1 MIRIAALA
9 AIATLSLTAC
19 SGGMGGADANR
30 DHLSVVGSS
39 TVFPFTTAVAED
51 FVRRTPG
58 AKAPVVES
66 TGTGGGMSLFCKGV
80 GAQFPDIEDASR
92 RMKASEY
99 AMCKSN
105 GVTDIMEIQV
115 GIDGI
120 AFAEAKNGPK
130 LQLTPV
136 DIWKALAATPM
147 NQKNQTKTWKDVNP
161 TLPAIPIVVYGPPST
176 SGTRDA
182 LSELILARGCEAV
195 MPLAVKMKD
204 TAPQGYK
211 DLCQKIRDDSA
222 YVDSGE
228 NDNLIVQKLQANPN
242 AIGIFG
248 YSYLEA
254 NKDKL
259 VGVPVSGIEPTYETI
274 SAGTYPGSRPLFLYV
289 KKAHLKAIPNLQAF
303 LNLYATQWGPDG
315 PLVKRGLI
323 AAPQSIRDASAAIIK
338 NGTILDPR
346 KLP

>member
-1 MIRIAALA
+1 MIRTIAFAAVAAL
-9 AIATLSLTAC
+9 SLAAC
-19 SGGMGGADANR
+19 SNQDGGDTTR

-39 TVFPFTTAVAED
+39 TVFPFTTAVAEQ
-51 FVRRTPG
+51 FVRKTPG
-58 AKAPVVES
+58 AKAPVIES
-66 TGTGGGMSLFCKGV
+66 TGTGGGMSLFCKGI
-80 GAQFPDIEDASR
+80 GTQFPDIEDASR

-105 GVTDIMEIQV
+105 GVTDIMEVQV

-136 DIWKALAATPM
+136 DLFKALAAMPM
-147 NQKNQTKTWKDVNP
+147 NQKNRTTTWDQINP
-161 TLPAIPIVVYGPPST
+161 ALPKIPIVVYGPPST

-195 MPLAVKMKD
+195 MPAMVKMKE

-211 DLCQKIRDDSA
+211 DICTKIRDDSA

-259 VGVPVSGIEPTYETI
+259 VGVPVNGIEPTYETI
-274 SAGTYPGSRPLFLYV
+274 SSGTYPGSRPLFLYV

-303 LNLYATQWGPDG
+303 LTLYTTMWAPDG

-323 AAPQSIRDASAAIIK
+323 AAPQDIRDASAKIIK
-338 NGTILDPR
+338 DQTTLDPR
-346 KLP
+346 QLR

>member
-1 MIRIAALA
+1 MIRAAAFA
-9 AIATLSLTAC
+9 AIAVLALSAC
-19 SGGMGGADANR
+19 SGEGTGGASR
-30 DHLSVVGSS
+30 DHISVVGSS

-58 AKAPVVES
+58 TRAPVIES

-80 GAQFPDIEDASR
+80 GTQFPDIEDASR
-92 RMKASEY
+92 RMTASEF

-105 GVTDIMEIQV
+105 GVTDVMEVQV

-136 DIWKALAATPM
+136 DIFKALAATPM
-147 NQKNQTKTWKDVNP
+147 NQKNQSKTWKDVNP
-161 TLPAIPIVVYGPPST
+161 ALPDIPITVYGPPAT

-195 MPLAVKMKD
+195 MPLAVKMKQSS
-204 TAPQGYK
+204 PQGYK
-211 DLCQKIRDDSA
+211 ALCQKIRDDSA

-259 VGVPVSGIEPTYETI
+259 VGVPVNGIEPTYETI
-274 SAGTYPGSRPLFLYV
+274 AAGTYPGARPLYIYV
-289 KKAHLKAIPNLQAF
+289 KKAHLMAVPNLQAF
-303 LNLYATQWGPDG
+303 LNLYARQWGPDG

-323 AAPQSIRDASAAIIK
+323 AAPPAIRDASAAIIK
-338 NGTILDPR
+338 NGTTLDPR